1 MGKHATKLAPLH
13 ASTFHGR
20 AAAAAAAALYT
31 RSILRMRIYI
41 YVCVYYKP
49 YVRRYIYIYV
59 RTIGTLP
66 RRVN

>member
-31 RSILRMRIYI
+31 RSILRMSIYI

-49 YVRRYIYIYV
+49 YVRRYIYV